1 MVCPNCS
8 MVFFGGCTP
17 FLLDLTIPVAFGVSM
32 ARLPYGSD
40 RRNRF
45 RSWTVEDKTQSGSHM
60 TPPKTEGFFDVY
72 LNVAIV
78 RCHLDPFRPSG
89 ESRLFLCLVFRSI
102 RGVTTGCVR
111 VSARAEGCESTA

>member
-1 MVCPNCS
+1 MVCPNLFNG
-8 MVFFGGCTP
+8 FFWGGLHNP
-17 FLLDLTIPVAFGVSM
+17 FLLDLTIPVAFGVAM

-40 RRNRF
+40 RKKNRF

-60 TPPKTEGFFDVY
+60 TPPKTEVCFDVY

-89 ESRLFLCLVFRSI
+89 ESRFFLCLVLRSI
-102 RGVTTGCVR
+102 RGVTTG
-111 VSARAEGCESTA
+111 